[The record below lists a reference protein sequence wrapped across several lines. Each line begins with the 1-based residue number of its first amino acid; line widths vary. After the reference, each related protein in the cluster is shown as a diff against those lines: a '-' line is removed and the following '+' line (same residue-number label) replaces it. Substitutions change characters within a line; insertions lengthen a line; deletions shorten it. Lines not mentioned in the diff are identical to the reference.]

1 MTTVAL
7 LHPTKRDTRRL
18 GLLYL
23 MMGLGAPFA
32 FMYVPRTLI
41 VRGDA
46 AATAAN
52 ILAHQTLFRLG
63 IFAELFSSIAFIFL
77 ALALYR
83 FFEAVSKPQARALL
97 ALVLV
102 AVAVSLLNVV
112 NHVAALAVFRGAEL
126 GAAFDQSQRNA
137 LGMLLL
143 GLHQRGIFV
152 AEIFWG
158 LWLFPLGTLAM
169 RSGWFPRI
177 LGVLLL
183 ANGGAYVLAA
193 LVTLLLPEYARAVNA
208 AVLPALLGELWFILW
223 LFKGPAVQ
231 SPAPAPA

>member
-1 MTTVAL
+1 
-7 LHPTKRDTRRL
+7 
-18 GLLYL
+18 
-23 MMGLGAPFA
+23 
-32 FMYVPRTLI
+32 MYVPRALI

-46 AATAAN
+46 AATASN

-63 IFAELFSSIAFIFL
+63 IFAELFSSIAFVFL

-83 FFEAVSKPQARALL
+83 FFAPVSRPQARALL

-102 AVAVSLLNVV
+102 AVAVALFNVV

-126 GAAFDQSQRNA
+126 GAAFDQTQRNA

-143 GLHQRGIFV
+143 GLHQKGIFV

-158 LWLFPLGTLAM
+158 LWLFPLGTLVM

-223 LFKGPAVQ
+223 LFIGPAAR
-231 SPAPAPA
+231 PLGDAAA